1 MRREE
6 VFVTTKVACPADLQ
20 PQWPPFYTDFETEYL
35 TDLSLSA
42 YDGLLAEFFS
52 SLSRLGLGYVDCLL
66 VHWPGHPANTLG
78 PAAANKRR
86 EMWAAMEYIYQ
97 LGLARSIG
105 VSNWSEDHLREIFK
119 VCSERPHLNQLE
131 NHPALQQQALV
142 RFCQS
147 EGVAVSAYSP
157 IAGTDLSEPTLL
169 DIASAHDVTAE
180 AVVYRWLQQRGLSVL
195 TKSTK
200 PERAAANLAA
210 AAGGWELSPEEM
222 AAMAG
227 LERDGRR
234 EIDPH
239 DIQ

>member
-1 MRREE
+1 M
-6 VFVTTKVACPADLQ
+6 Q
-20 PQWPPFYTDFETEYL
+20 
-35 TDLSLSA
+35 
-42 YDGLLAEFFS
+42 
-52 SLSRLGLGYVDCLL
+52 
-66 VHWPGHPANTLG
+66 
-78 PAAANKRR
+78 KR
-86 EMWAAMEYIYQ
+86 
-97 LGLARSIG
+97 
-105 VSNWSEDHLREIFK
+105 
-119 VCSERPHLNQLE
+119 
-131 NHPALQQQALV
+131 
-142 RFCQS
+142 
-147 EGVAVSAYSP
+147 
-157 IAGTDLSEPTLL
+157 LL